1 MANNSVNAS
10 DLKEYLE
17 KYSKEVGRITA
28 ASIRDELTETAFN
41 AIVQFYEDYSPKS
54 YQRHYYNFLEKSFR
68 KYYSNAHGN
77 IYRGG
82 VEFTPQLMDDIYQSS
97 NGYSSTQVTEQV
109 FDTVYAGFHG
119 VASTQIYPQGYEPR
133 VIPHVMSP
141 SPMEIIEK
149 RRDEIVDNLQDYILK
164 AQAKVKI

>member
-1 MANNSVNAS
+1 MPMNSVDIS
-10 DLKEYLE
+10 SLKDYLE
-17 KYSKEVGRITA
+17 KYTKEVGRIA
-28 ASIRDELTETAFN
+28 AANIRDELTETAFN

-77 IYRGG
+77 IFRGG

-97 NGYSSTQVTEQV
+97 KGYSSSQVTEQV

-119 VASTQIYPQGYEPR
+119 VASTQIYPPGTEPR

-141 SPMEIIEK
+141 SPMELIMNKRDDIEN
-149 RRDEIVDNLQDYILK
+149 NLDKYIQK
-164 AQAKVKI
+164 AQSKIKI

>member
-1 MANNSVNAS
+1 MAKGSVDISN
-10 DLKEYLE
+10 LKEYLE
-17 KYSKEVGRITA
+17 KYSKEIGRITA
-28 ASIRDELTETAFN
+28 AGIRDELTETAFY

-77 IYRGG
+77 IFRGG

-97 NGYSSTQVTEQV
+97 KSYTSAQVTEQV

-119 VASTQIYPQGYEPR
+119 VASTQIYAGDAPR
-133 VIPHVMSP
+133 YIPPVMKP
-141 SPMEIIEK
+141 SPMELVVTK
-149 RRDEIVDNLQDYILK
+149 RDEIEANLDKYIQK
-164 AQAKVKI
+164 AQSKIKI

>member
-1 MANNSVNAS
+1 MSNSKVDVS
-10 DLKEYLE
+10 GLKDYLE

-28 ASIRDELTETAFN
+28 ASIRDELTDTAFY

-54 YQRHYYNFLEKSFR
+54 YHRHFYNFLEKSFR

-77 IYRGG
+77 IFRGG

-97 NGYSSTQVTEQV
+97 KGYSSAQVTEQV

-119 VASTQIYPQGYEPR
+119 VASTQIYPGDSPR
-133 VIPHVMSP
+133 YIPPVMRP
-141 SPMEIIEK
+141 SPMELIMEK
-149 RRDEIVDNLQDYILK
+149 RDEIEDNLDKYIQK
-164 AQAKVKI
+164 AQSKIKI